1 MAHKTTDRPTDQELV
16 TRLRLA
22 IMRLARRLRQQA
34 EPGVT
39 PSMLSAL
46 ASMDY
51 LGPVSLK
58 ELAELERV
66 QPPTLTK
73 IVARLEETGLV
84 RRDADSEDR
93 RVARVSL
100 TPEGKQFIQRS
111 RTRKDAYLSRR
122 LGKLGARD
130 VDTLAAAVDA
140 LERLLEE
147 ER

>member
-1 MAHKTTDRPTDQELV
+1 MAYKTSEKHTDQELV

-22 IMRLARRLRQQA
+22 VMRLARRLRQQA

-46 ASMDY
+46 ASIEY

-73 IVARLEETGLV
+73 IIARLEEDGLV
-84 RRDADSEDR
+84 RRDADPEDR

-100 TPEGKQFIQRS
+100 TPDGKQFIKRS
-111 RTRKDAYLSRR
+111 RSRKDAYLTRGLRR
-122 LGKLGARD
+122 LDSHD
-130 VDTLAAAVDA
+130 VDALAAAVDA
-140 LERLLEE
+140 LEKLLEDD
-147 ER
+147 R

>member
-1 MAHKTTDRPTDQELV
+1 MAYKTPERQTDQELV

-22 IMRLARRLRQQA
+22 VMRLARRLRQQA

-46 ASMDY
+46 ASIESRSS
-51 LGPVSLK
+51 VSLK

-73 IVARLEETGLV
+73 IVARLEEAGLV
-84 RRDADSEDR
+84 RRDAAPEDR

-100 TPEGKQFIQRS
+100 TAQGKQFIQRARS
-111 RTRKDAYLSRR
+111 RKNAYLARGLR
-122 LGKLGARD
+122 KLDTRDIEALG
-130 VDTLAAAVDA
+130 AAVDA
-140 LERLLEE
+140 LEKLLEE
-147 ER
+147 DR

>member
-1 MAHKTTDRPTDQELV
+1 MAYKTSHGRTDQELV

-22 IMRLARRLRQQA
+22 VMRLARRLRQQA

-46 ASMDY
+46 ASIDY
-51 LGPVSLK
+51 LGSVSLK

-73 IVARLEETGLV
+73 IIARLEEAGLV

-93 RVARVSL
+93 RVSHVSL
-100 TPEGKQFIQRS
+100 TPEGKQFIQRA
-111 RTRKDAYLSRR
+111 RTRKDAYLTRR
-122 LGKLGARD
+122 LSKLGARD
-130 VDTLAAAVDA
+130 VDALAAAVDA

-147 ER
+147 EE